1 MLGYFLE
8 RTKGDKQIWM
18 IIGVL
23 SAISLLS
30 VYSSARQLAYR
41 YQGGNTE
48 YYLFKHLFI
57 LVFGILIIYAV
68 HRLDHRYYSRIAQVA
83 MIFSIPLLIYTLVF
97 GSEINE
103 AKRWITLPVINLSFQ
118 SSDFAKLALIMY
130 TSRTIS
136 KKQGVMKSF
145 KDGFLPVILPIAL
158 ICALIMFENMSGAL
172 ILFATTFIIMFLG
185 RVSSRYLG
193 LTVLSG
199 IFLILSI
206 VALSYFMKE
215 KSRFHTWEARIEGY
229 IHGENGEPIY
239 QVKQANIAIAKGGL
253 VRFAPGKSTQCNF
266 LPEAYCDYIYATII
280 EEYGLL
286 GGLGILLIY
295 LWLFYRVVNIV
306 KNSKKVFGALMA
318 LGLGV
323 SLVLQA
329 FINMAVAVGLL
340 PVTGLTL
347 PFLSMGG
354 TSIWFNSMAIGIIL
368 SVSRYVEDG
377 GNFPEESKVTKPVK
391 SQELNV

>member
-8 RTKGDKQIWM
+8 RIKGDKQIWL

-23 SAISLLS
+23 SAVSLLS

-57 LVFGILIIYAV
+57 LAFGVLIIYAV
-68 HRLDHRYYSRIAQVA
+68 HRLDHRYYSRIAQLA

-97 GSEINE
+97 GNEINE

-130 TSRTIS
+130 TSRTIA

-145 KDGFLPVILPIAL
+145 KDGFLPVILPIGV

-199 IFLILSI
+199 AILILSI
-206 VALSYFMKE
+206 VALSYVMKE
-215 KSRFHTWEARIEGY
+215 NSRFHTWEARIEGFL
-229 IHGENGEPIY
+229 HGENGEPIY
-239 QVKQANIAIAKGGL
+239 QVKQANIAIAKGGMM
-253 VRFAPGKSTQCNF
+253 RFAPGKSTQCNF

-286 GGLGILLIY
+286 GGFGIMLIY
-295 LWLFYRVVNIV
+295 MWLFYRVIIIV

-354 TSIWFNSMAIGIIL
+354 TSIWFNSIAIGIIL

-377 GNFPEESKVTKPVK
+377 WTFPAEEKPMKTSK
-391 SQELNV
+391 SSELNV

>member
-8 RTKGDKQIWM
+8 RIKGDKQIWL

-23 SAISLLS
+23 SAVSLLS

-57 LVFGILIIYAV
+57 LAFGVLIIYAV
-68 HRLDHRYYSRIAQVA
+68 HRLDHRYYSRIAQLA

-97 GSEINE
+97 GNEINE

-130 TSRTIS
+130 TSRTIA

-145 KDGFLPVILPIAL
+145 KDGFLPVILPIGV

-199 IFLILSI
+199 AILILSI
-206 VALSYFMKE
+206 VALSYVMKE
-215 KSRFHTWEARIEGY
+215 NSRFHTWEARIEGFL
-229 IHGENGEPIY
+229 HGENGEPIY
-239 QVKQANIAIAKGGL
+239 QVKQANIAIAKGGMM
-253 VRFAPGKSTQCNF
+253 RFAPGKSTQCNF

-286 GGLGILLIY
+286 GGFGIMLIY
-295 LWLFYRVVNIV
+295 MWLFYRVIIIV

-354 TSIWFNSMAIGIIL
+354 TSIWFNSIAIGIIL

-377 GNFPEESKVTKPVK
+377 GTFPAEEKPMKTSK
-391 SQELNV
+391 SSELNV

>member
-8 RTKGDKQIWM
+8 RIKGDKQIWL

-23 SAISLLS
+23 SAVSLLS

-57 LVFGILIIYAV
+57 LAFGVLIIYAV
-68 HRLDHRYYSRIAQVA
+68 HRLDHRYYSRIAQLA

-97 GSEINE
+97 GNEINE

-130 TSRTIS
+130 TSRTIA

-145 KDGFLPVILPIAL
+145 KDGFLPVILPIGV

-199 IFLILSI
+199 DR
-206 VALSYFMKE
+206 
-215 KSRFHTWEARIEGY
+215 KS
-229 IHGENGEPIY
+229 
-239 QVKQANIAIAKGGL
+239 
-253 VRFAPGKSTQCNF
+253 
-266 LPEAYCDYIYATII
+266 
-280 EEYGLL
+280 
-286 GGLGILLIY
+286 
-295 LWLFYRVVNIV
+295 VV
-306 KNSKKVFGALMA
+306 
-318 LGLGV
+318 
-323 SLVLQA
+323 
-329 FINMAVAVGLL
+329 
-340 PVTGLTL
+340 
-347 PFLSMGG
+347 
-354 TSIWFNSMAIGIIL
+354 
-368 SVSRYVEDG
+368 
-377 GNFPEESKVTKPVK
+377 
-391 SQELNV
+391 